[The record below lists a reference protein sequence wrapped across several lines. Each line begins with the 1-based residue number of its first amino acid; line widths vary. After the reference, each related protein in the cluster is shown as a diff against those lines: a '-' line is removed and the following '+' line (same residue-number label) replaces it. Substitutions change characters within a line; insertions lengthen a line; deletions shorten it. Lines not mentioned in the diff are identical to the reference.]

1 MFTIYQSDICMKLR
15 VTVLAILFSITAFTS
30 GAFPKAEAPS
40 FRMLRSNLISGL
52 IPDINDT
59 YGVAFRDLNGDRY
72 PDMYLVCFRNLNRLL
87 INNGGIIP
95 FIDRTIYS
103 GLGGNLMQHGTANL
117 EVGVSIADYDNDG
130 KPDVFL
136 AGWSKTLRLFRNL
149 GEVRFQDVTSRLNL
163 HGVVDANFGVW
174 FDANNDGYLD
184 LYITDEHH
192 ANRFLLNQKDGTFKE
207 KIWTY
212 DFLDSATSEGA
223 CAADFDADGDM
234 DLYVCN
240 WFLPDY
246 FLLNDGKG
254 VFRLAHLSLPTLT
267 QAFNSNSATAA
278 DLDNDGDPDLLVATK
293 EGKIFWYRN
302 DSDDGQ
308 LRFSPVTQAPFLDC
322 GHDAYGIVAE
332 DLNNDGWLD
341 LFVTLI
347 GPNRLYLNTG
357 QGLFS
362 ANYDTD
368 HRKTYSTGAA
378 AADLDRDGD
387 LDLLVGNKDEMS
399 QVFLNPT
406 NNRHFVELQLVGVRS
421 NRDAIGGKVFFF
433 INQNG
438 KEKLLGLRL
447 VTAQTGYLSSRSP
460 VIHFGTDT
468 LQAVNARVVFPSGRV
483 RVLNHLIPGKR
494 YRVLEYPALI
504 SLVYFSLNRLN
515 YLVHQKE
522 SWYVV
527 LLALLLALLLA
538 MYLRLGIH
546 RYHFSALTIS
556 LQLGTWFVVVVV
568 LFIALH
574 NKPLHWPLLAINAFS
589 ALSVAITAFFS
600 EQQRKKRHLHQSFRQ
615 RLRDLSQQM
624 LHIHDEKTL
633 FSNLLQTLQ
642 SSSFIQQV
650 FLLLAKGPASFEILP
665 GTARVELPPAFLEE
679 LKQSPLLLSQLDA
692 LQSITSPGVNV
703 AIPVRSNET
712 ILAIIALQMNDK
724 DDPINREDLNLLQQL
739 ANQTAIALDNIRYI
753 EHTARL
759 TREIT
764 ESRLQKKYL
773 KQLEATNR
781 QLDEKN
787 KQLTRLFKELRE
799 KESQLIHS
807 EKMAALGQ
815 MVAGISHE
823 LNNPVSFIYANSQAL
838 EEALNELKSIWNAL
852 PLPVRSDYATQFQEL
867 VADIH
872 AIISDNLKGS
882 QSIRELV
889 QQLKNFSRI
898 DQAQWKKASVVEGL
912 ESTLRLLKHQMGERI
927 RVIKKYEAD
936 PEIFCNPAQL
946 NQVFTNLL
954 LNAIQAIEGKGTIT
968 IHTSI
973 EKDRLFI
980 RFSDTG
986 KGIPPEVLP
995 KIFDPF
1001 FTTKDVNQG
1010 TGLGLSISYSIIE
1023 KHGGTIEVESQ
1034 EGRGTTITLILPLN
1048 HSKPKATNHE

>member
-1 MFTIYQSDICMKLR
+1 
-15 VTVLAILFSITAFTS
+15 
-30 GAFPKAEAPS
+30 
-40 FRMLRSNLISGL
+40 
-52 IPDINDT
+52 
-59 YGVAFRDLNGDRY
+59 
-72 PDMYLVCFRNLNRLL
+72 
-87 INNGGIIP
+87 
-95 FIDRTIYS
+95 
-103 GLGGNLMQHGTANL
+103 
-117 EVGVSIADYDNDG
+117 
-130 KPDVFL
+130 
-136 AGWSKTLRLFRNL
+136 
-149 GEVRFQDVTSRLNL
+149 
-163 HGVVDANFGVW
+163 
-174 FDANNDGYLD
+174 
-184 LYITDEHH
+184 
-192 ANRFLLNQKDGTFKE
+192 
-207 KIWTY
+207 
-212 DFLDSATSEGA
+212 
-223 CAADFDADGDM
+223 
-234 DLYVCN
+234 
-240 WFLPDY
+240 
-246 FLLNDGKG
+246 
-254 VFRLAHLSLPTLT
+254 
-267 QAFNSNSATAA
+267 
-278 DLDNDGDPDLLVATK
+278 
-293 EGKIFWYRN
+293 
-302 DSDDGQ
+302 
-308 LRFSPVTQAPFLDC
+308 
-322 GHDAYGIVAE
+322 
-332 DLNNDGWLD
+332 
-341 LFVTLI
+341 
-347 GPNRLYLNTG
+347 
-357 QGLFS
+357 
-362 ANYDTD
+362 
-368 HRKTYSTGAA
+368 
-378 AADLDRDGD
+378 
-387 LDLLVGNKDEMS
+387 
-399 QVFLNPT
+399 
-406 NNRHFVELQLVGVRS
+406 
-421 NRDAIGGKVFFF
+421 
-433 INQNG
+433 
-438 KEKLLGLRL
+438 
-447 VTAQTGYLSSRSP
+447 
-460 VIHFGTDT
+460 
-468 LQAVNARVVFPSGRV
+468 
-483 RVLNHLIPGKR
+483 
-494 YRVLEYPALI
+494 
-504 SLVYFSLNRLN
+504 
-515 YLVHQKE
+515 
-522 SWYVV
+522 
-527 LLALLLALLLA
+527 
-538 MYLRLGIH
+538 
-546 RYHFSALTIS
+546 
-556 LQLGTWFVVVVV
+556 
-568 LFIALH
+568 
-574 NKPLHWPLLAINAFS
+574 LAINAFS

-650 FLLLAKGPASFEILP
+650 FLLLAKGSASFEILP

-852 PLPVRSDYATQFQEL
+852 PPSVRSDYATQFQEL